1 MAITKVINDLI
12 DLNQSGSTSGLKG
25 CAGTTA
31 QQPTSSFDID
41 YLVVGGGGAANTA
54 TSGGGGAGGLLTGTT
69 SVASGSSVVLTVGE
83 GGAIA
88 NSGYSQDSYSG
99 NDSGF
104 AGLRAV
110 GGGAAPRKNDYGEW
124 ALPGGSGSGASIGT
138 GDSSA
143 SQADGGLGI
152 SGQGNNGGANAA
164 VGNLSAAGGGGGAGA
179 AGTAGSS
186 GTGGG
191 GGIGSELSS
200 FITHTDAT
208 SAGVGEV
215 SGTNVYFAGGGGAG
229 GYSGGTYTQTA
240 GTGGLGGGGN
250 GNNTSGDGED
260 GAANTGGGAGGGDGT
275 SAVGNGGSGGSGVV
289 ILKYDNTVV
298 NNVTVDGTLVAPSTA
313 TITTSNCNYVT
324 TATALYQFE
333 DNLNDTCGS
342 YNFAS
347 FTNGAYGSGKFG
359 KAADFNGSNAYILSD
374 AGSPQVFTNAS
385 GGTIS
390 FWCNPDNLSG
400 SQDLVSTHN
409 GSWSG
414 NYGWIIR
421 VVSSGINM
429 YVYNTGAGNALS
441 SNPLASSSTI
451 PAGSWSHVAVVTEG
465 KTTGDTIK
473 LYINGSLSNG
483 GSTTFSSTPNFSSTQ
498 KLTLGDSMN
507 GNWYEGLID
516 QLRVYPSALSDAQ
529 ILELYNE
536 VEATTKFTNGT
547 TDTIVFKEGSGNITF
562 NKADAEPG
570 AEIGMLRCNT
580 TLGQMEHYTATGYK
594 DFTNL

>member
-41 YLVVGGGGAANTA
+41 YLIVGGGGAANTA

-69 SVASGSSVVLTVGE
+69 SIASGSSVVLTVGE
-83 GGAIA
+83 GGGTLVVTPG
-88 NSGYSQDSYSG
+88 NNYTQDSYSG

-110 GGGAAPRKNDYGEW
+110 GGGAAPRTSAYGEW

-164 VGNLSAAGGGGGAGA
+164 VGNSSAAGGGGGAGA

-200 FITHTDAT
+200 FITYTDAT

-298 NNVTVDGTLVAPSTA
+298 NSVTVDGTLVAPITPM
-313 TITTSNCNYVT
+313 TTSTCNYPT
-324 TATALYQFE
+324 GAGCQALYQFN
-333 DNLNDTCGS
+333 DNINDTCGNYNGVSSSNITYATGKYRNAAQLNGSSSNIFLPDNSNFDLTASQSMSLWINSNNSSNAWLLHKGNPES
-342 YNFAS
+342 YGIW
-347 FTNGAYGSGKFG
+347 TNGSILYFTLYNPNYSQLTTSSITLNQWYHVVITVDSAGLE
-359 KAADFNGSNAYILSD
+359 YILYLNGAVADSNTF
-374 AGSPQVFTNAS
+374 GSAVNT
-385 GGTIS
+385 
-390 FWCNPDNLSG
+390 
-400 SQDLVSTHN
+400 
-409 GSWSG
+409 
-414 NYGWIIR
+414 
-421 VVSSGINM
+421 
-429 YVYNTGAGNALS
+429 NTGDVR
-441 SNPLASSSTI
+441 I
-451 PAGSWSHVAVVTEG
+451 GSYKG
-465 KTTGDTIK
+465 
-473 LYINGSLSNG
+473 GSLFWNG
-483 GSTTFSSTPNFSSTQ
+483 A
-498 KLTLGDSMN
+498 
-507 GNWYEGLID
+507 ID
-516 QLRVYPSALSDAQ
+516 QLRYFNTTLSSDQ
-529 ILELYNE
+529 VTELYNE
-536 VEATTKFTNGT
+536 VAYQTKFTNGT

>member
-12 DLNQSGSTSGLKG
+12 DLNQSGSTSALKG

-31 QQPTSSFDID
+31 QQPTPSFDID
-41 YLVVGGGGAANTA
+41 YLIVGGGGAANTA

-69 SVASGSSVVLTVGE
+69 SFESGSSVALAVGE

-124 ALPGGSGSGASIGT
+124 ALPGGSGSGASINT
-138 GDSSA
+138 GGGSG
-143 SQADGGLGI
+143 SQDGGLGV
-152 SGQGNNGGANAA
+152 SGQGNNGGASAD
-164 VGNLSAAGGGGGAGA
+164 VGNLSAGGGGGGAGA
-179 AGTAGSS
+179 VGTAGSS
-186 GTGGG
+186 GTGGN

-200 FITHTDAT
+200 FITYTDAT

-215 SGTNVYFAGGGGAG
+215 SGTSVYFAGGGGAG

-250 GNNTSGDGED
+250 GNNTSGNGED

-298 NNVTVDGTLVAPSTA
+298 NSVTIDGTLLNPVST
-313 TITTSNCNYVT
+313 TTSSTCNYPT
-324 TATALYQFE
+324 TGSLLYQFE
-333 DNLNDTCGS
+333 NNLTDTCGLQ
-342 YNFAS
+342 NA
-347 FTNGAYGSGKFG
+347 TVTAGSETYRTGKFG
-359 KAADFNGSNAYILSD
+359 NAFDFDGSTYLS
-374 AGSPQVFTNAS
+374 
-385 GGTIS
+385 IS
-390 FWCNPDNLSG
+390 SALPFSSSFSLSLWIYLDVTPSLSG
-400 SQDLVSTHN
+400 IYF
-409 GSWSG
+409 GG
-414 NYGWIIR
+414 GY
-421 VVSSGINM
+421 
-429 YVYNTGAGNALS
+429 TGAGNGIAFYM
-441 SNPLASSSTI
+441 N
-451 PAGSWSHVAVVTEG
+451 GVAIDIYTSGQVQMFGTQ
-465 KTTGDTIK
+465 
-473 LYINGSLSNG
+473 GSLSLNTWHNVVITRTYNTNWKLYLDGNLLATQTSYDLTTDLSGTVQYLGANAGSYYFDG
-483 GSTTFSSTPNFSSTQ
+483 G
-498 KLTLGDSMN
+498 M
-507 GNWYEGLID
+507 D
-516 QLRVYPSALSDAQ
+516 QVRVFPSALTDNQ
-529 ILELYNE
+529 VKLLYNE
-536 VEATTKFTNGT
+536 NIITKFTNGN

-562 NKADAEPG
+562 NKTDSEPG
-570 AEIGMLRCNT
+570 AEIGMLRYNT

>member
-31 QQPTSSFDID
+31 QQPTASFDID
-41 YLVVGGGGAANTA
+41 YLIVGGGGAANTA

-69 SVASGSSVVLTVGE
+69 SIASGSSVVLTVGE
-83 GGAIA
+83 GGTIA

-110 GGGAAPRKNDYGEW
+110 GGGAGPRKNDYGEW
-124 ALPGGSGSGASIGT
+124 ALPGGSGSGASIDT
-138 GDSSA
+138 GATSA
-143 SQADGGLGI
+143 TNDDGGLGI
-152 SGQGNNGGANAA
+152 SGQGNNGGANAR
-164 VGNLSAAGGGGGAGA
+164 VGDLSAAGGGGGAGA

-200 FITHTDAT
+200 FITYTDAT

-229 GYSGGTYTQTA
+229 GYSGVTYTQTA

-250 GNNTSGDGED
+250 GNNTGGDGED
-260 GAANTGGGAGGGDGT
+260 GAANTGGGAGGGDGYL
-275 SAVGNGGSGGSGVV
+275 AVGDGGSGGSGVV

-298 NNVTVDGTLVAPSTA
+298 NSVTVDGTLVAPT
-313 TITTSNCNYVT
+313 TTTTTSTCNYPT
-324 TATALYQFE
+324 TASALYQL
-333 DNLNDTCGS
+333 NGNANDTCGS
-342 YNFAS
+342 YNGTVNGGVTFA
-347 FTNGAYGSGKFG
+347 TGKYGQ
-359 KAADFNGSNAYILSD
+359 AAVFSGSNSEWIETASPPLNFGTSNYTVSLWVNTTNIAANQAMINLYD
-374 AGSPQVFTNAS
+374 GAGMMLNIVQPNGYVRLYHD
-385 GGTIS
+385 GGTAVQILTS
-390 FWCNPDNLSG
+390 AITANEW
-400 SQDLVSTHN
+400 
-409 GSWSG
+409 
-414 NYGWIIR
+414 Y
-421 VVSSGINM
+421 
-429 YVYNTGAGNALS
+429 
-441 SNPLASSSTI
+441 
-451 PAGSWSHVAVVTEG
+451 HVCVTMDHSAAA
-465 KTTGDTIK
+465 KI
-473 LYINGSLSNG
+473 YINANLENTKTGSNLGTDPG
-483 GSTTFSSTPNFSSTQ
+483 GTFYI
-498 KLTLGDSMN
+498 
-507 GNWYEGLID
+507 GNEPAHASYYMQGMID
-516 QLRVYPSALSDAQ
+516 QVRVFPSALSQDQ
-529 ILELYNE
+529 VTDLYNE
-536 VEATTKFTNGT
+536 VAYQTKFTNGT

-562 NKADAEPG
+562 QKADAEPG